1 MQLAAEI
8 VEEGSKTLSPKHI
21 SLSLNALKGA
31 PPLSGATQ
39 NLFRSALRR
48 LRGLIASSRPGELRE
63 AFTPQSL
70 AMIANAYCSLD
81 GVYSADMK
89 EAVSLMSTA
98 ALSFEVG
105 CFSPPFAGGIVLTLP
120 CFDSCPEPICSRRR
134 RGEGMFDLTLL
145 GRCKFP
151 DFHNAPV
158 MPYAHITAQ
167 YSTLAFFTHACRR
180 TAFLSS
186 RLPCWRVQWL
196 RQAIRDP
203 PR

>member
-1 MQLAAEI
+1 MQSREVLNSCAQTLESLPALDGIVPETLPCDGVTLRLRGRYWSTMQLAAEI

-21 SLSLNALKGA
+21 SLSLNALKDA

-105 CFSPPFAGGIVLTLP
+105 CSSPPFAGGIFLILP
-120 CFDSCPEPICSRRR
+120 CFQA
-134 RGEGMFDLTLL
+134 LTLAL
-145 GRCKFP
+145 NLFVAVDAEGRGCL
-151 DFHNAPV
+151 
-158 MPYAHITAQ
+158 T
-167 YSTLAFFTHACRR
+167 SLC
-180 TAFLSS
+180 
-186 RLPCWRVQWL
+186 
-196 RQAIRDP
+196 
-203 PR
+203 